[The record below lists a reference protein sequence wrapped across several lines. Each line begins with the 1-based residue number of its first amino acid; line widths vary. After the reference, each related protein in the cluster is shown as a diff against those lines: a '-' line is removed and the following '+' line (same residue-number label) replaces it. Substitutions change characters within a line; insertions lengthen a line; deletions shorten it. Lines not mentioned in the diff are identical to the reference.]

1 MSKSQDR
8 LNALAEE
15 VASRLIEQLEK
26 RHCTLAKA
34 LERRHQS
41 PAQSDHCITVLGRE
55 LALSANGCRNAR
67 VF

>member
-34 LERRHQS
+34 LERRNQS
-41 PAQSDHCITVLGRE
+41 SAQSSHRVTVFGRE
-55 LALSANGCRNAR
+55 LAFSANGYRNAGI
-67 VF
+67 F